1 MADVRIKVDHDQL
14 GILIA
19 VMEEALQDKVRGE
32 ALNMV
37 WSIVERLVERLRV
50 RRAARRL
57 EYQLILTV
65 YQALALRRMA
75 IAGQEFMTDPRHVNE
90 LRMVLM
96 VLDPKLTQYTN

>member
-32 ALNMV
+32 ALNMI
-37 WSIVERLVERLRV
+37 WSIIERLVERLRV

-75 IAGQEFMTDPRHVNE
+75 IAGQEFVTDERHVNE

-96 VLDPKLTQYTN
+96 NLDPKLTQYTT

>member
-37 WSIVERLVERLRV
+37 WSIIERLVERLRV

-75 IAGQEFMTDPRHVNE
+75 IAGQEFMTDQRHVNE

>member
-1 MADVRIKVDHDQL
+1 MADVRIKVDHDQI

-37 WSIVERLVERLRV
+37 WSIIERLVERLRV

-75 IAGQEFMTDPRHVNE
+75 IAGQEFMTDQRHVNE

-96 VLDPKLTQYTN
+96 ALDPKLTQYTN

>member
-19 VMEEALQDKVRGE
+19 VMEHALRDKVRGE
-32 ALNMV
+32 GLNII
-37 WSIVERLVERLRV
+37 WSIVERLAERLRV
-50 RRAARRL
+50 RHAARRL

-75 IAGQEFMTDPRHVNE
+75 IVGQKFTTDQRHINE
-90 LRMVLM
+90 LRLVLM
-96 VLDPKLTQYTN
+96 TLDPKLTAYTT